1 MYGLP
6 SCAGAAGALNA
17 SATIFVD
24 LQLAG
29 KIAALWPAAQ
39 GDMGLSTEQ
48 KFSWAWLHDHVTC
61 QFIGIIG
68 ESV

>member
-39 GDMGLSTEQ
+39 GDMGLSTDQ
-48 KFSWAWLHDHVTC
+48 KFSWGMVY
-61 QFIGIIG
+61 IIK
-68 ESV
+68 